1 MQMRQTGILDSIAA
15 PAANPR
21 MRQAAAEQIVDA
33 DVPNELQ
40 ALVEKKKALEL
51 LQSAARREVMRQR
64 PPPAPPQT
72 TKTQVEGGIASLLK
86 DLLPG
91 LTQRGQQLRRMST
104 RRQAGLPTVPSNMRM
119 AASGGIVGYDSGG
132 NIEIGSGQPIPM
144 LMERYGSE
152 KVMEFLNE
160 EKRLKDIESN
170 VAPELRKDFEMMKTN
185 IESRF
190 DPEMIRAIRRARTG
204 PDEIGKAGGG
214 VIGFNNRGA
223 VSSLDAALEA
233 EGITDPVAIELI
245 RAIYGQES
253 SSGRNAK
260 VSPAGARGPMQVMP
274 ATFVEMMGPD
284 ADISDPAT
292 NLRAGARYA
301 QKMLRQA
308 GGDPRLAAAAYYG
321 GPDEIAKQRAGI
333 DTPGGYKGFPSVS
346 EYANEVFAGM
356 RTAPEPVDRLI
367 NPDDLKP
374 TDGGIA
380 NIRNDDSRF
389 GVTTDTGMSR
399 KEAIA
404 ADMQSQNIDP
414 EPNMESP
421 TTEERGLPAI
431 AKAQGIDME
440 PNRIGRGRVLG
451 GQGTG
456 DPVTDSQGQMGERVT
471 LRGQGTG
478 DPVTDSL
485 GQMGRNRK
493 PKEKGTRDAS
503 LLELLQTGPRRP
515 SEPEETVAPKPARDI
530 DFDGLIAF
538 LTSAQ
543 GTNTAAAL
551 GSGARGF
558 TRQQLA
564 ERRRQDELDALA
576 EKQKIDR
583 EQIAANLART
593 QATQDA
599 AIQKI
604 LADYRASGGGFDM
617 DLARFLDKDVA
628 DITQEDR
635 TVYGPRVT
643 QEYLQGILRGATLAQ
658 LPEGVTVTRK
668 DS

>member
-91 LTQRGQQLRRMST
+91 LAQRGQQLRRMST

-119 AASGGIVGYDSGG
+119 AASGGIVGYD
-132 NIEIGSGQPIPM
+132 N
-144 LMERYGSE
+144 
-152 KVMEFLNE
+152 
-160 EKRLKDIESN
+160 
-170 VAPELRKDFEMMKTN
+170 
-185 IESRF
+185 
-190 DPEMIRAIRRARTG
+190 
-204 PDEIGKAGGG
+204 GG
-214 VIGFNNRGA
+214 VVGFNNRGA

-233 EGITDPVAIELI
+233 EGITDPVAIDLI

-253 SSGRNAK
+253 SSGRNVK

-284 ADISDPAT
+284 ADINDPAT
-292 NLRAGARYA
+292 NLRAGIRYA
-301 QKMLRQA
+301 QQMLRRA
-308 GGDPRLAAAAYYG
+308 DGDPRLAAAAYYG

-333 DTPGGYKGFPSVS
+333 DTQAPQEDFPSVS
-346 EYANEVFAGM
+346 EYADEVTANM
-356 RTAPEPVDRLI
+356 RTAPEGVDRLLNLDELSKDPQQVKVEAPRERPMSPEERRESLAA
-367 NPDDLKP
+367 NPDRIDNIIGNYIENYVKENPVETAATLAMLPLGGGLAIRGLGALGTRFAPRAGSTLSKLFTKPNPNVVRGPGFTMRPPGQGLRTFSPTRTGATLGATTLGVKGLYDRMTDGEDPATDAEAPAREPTAQEKLGSMVDKP
-374 TDGGIA
+374 T
-380 NIRNDDSRF
+380 
-389 GVTTDTGMSR
+389 
-399 KEAIA
+399 
-404 ADMQSQNIDP
+404 
-414 EPNMESP
+414 
-421 TTEERGLPAI
+421 
-431 AKAQGIDME
+431 AKFKA
-440 PNRIGRGRVLG
+440 
-451 GQGTG
+451 
-456 DPVTDSQGQMGERVT
+456 GE
-471 LRGQGTG
+471 
-478 DPVTDSL
+478 
-485 GQMGRNRK
+485 
-493 PKEKGTRDAS
+493 
-503 LLELLQTGPRRP
+503 
-515 SEPEETVAPKPARDI
+515 APKPGRDI
-530 DFDGLIAF
+530 DVDGLIAF

-583 EQIAANLART
+583 EQIAATLRGAEIRGEATINAAVADYLNDPISGYAQDVLIASGKEEIKDLT
-593 QATQDA
+593 QADYDTYGPA
-599 AIQKI
+599 AIQSFKNKI
-604 LADYRASGGGFDM
+604 TGQASALGFSPE
-617 DLARFLDKDVA
+617 DLAEAQAYLD
-628 DITQEDR
+628 
-635 TVYGPRVT
+635 
-643 QEYLQGILRGATLAQ
+643 AQ
-658 LPEGVTVTRK
+658 A
-668 DS
+668 